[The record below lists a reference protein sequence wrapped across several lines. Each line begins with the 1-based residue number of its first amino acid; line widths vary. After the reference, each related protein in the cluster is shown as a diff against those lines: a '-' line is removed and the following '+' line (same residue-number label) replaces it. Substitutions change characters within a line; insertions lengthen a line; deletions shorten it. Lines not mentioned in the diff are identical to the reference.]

1 MRKSEAYYWPS
12 KKLRQLEVWR
22 KGRHCSA
29 FRTMHPAMFLKV
41 NLIVV
46 RALKNVERMYLLD
59 SNNNSGETQ

>member
-1 MRKSEAYYWPS
+1 MRKSEAYYRPS
-12 KKLRQLEVWR
+12 KKLRQLEVRR